1 MRIYATRRQTEM
13 ILDGLYTE
21 MRSAQVEDLQDY
33 YKIIE
38 RIQTILQ
45 AQCKDDRTTYRRNGK
60 TDC

>member
-1 MRIYATRRQTEM
+1 MRIYATRRETEM

-21 MRSAQVEDLQDY
+21 MRNAQAEDLPDY